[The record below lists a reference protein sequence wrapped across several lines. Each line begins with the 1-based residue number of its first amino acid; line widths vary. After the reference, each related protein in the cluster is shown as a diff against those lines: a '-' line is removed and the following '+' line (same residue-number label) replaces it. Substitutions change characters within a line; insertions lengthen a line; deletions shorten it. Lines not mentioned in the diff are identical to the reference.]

1 MRIVILPTEVEA
13 SNFAAEFI
21 AEFINNNKN
30 PVVGMAT
37 GGSVVMTYEAL
48 INKHQGI
55 KKTYELASLHAE
67 KAINALSIFENSSIK
82 ESLIEVANMSLSRL
96 N

>member
-1 MRIVILPTEVEA
+1 MVNPLFLLIFFHVVFYFLLQRKTRCRFYSHDVPEKEDLETV
-13 SNFAAEFI
+13 
-21 AEFINNNKN
+21 NK
-30 PVVGMAT
+30 AK
-37 GGSVVMTYEAL
+37 AL

-67 KAINALSIFENSSIK
+67 KAIHALSIFENSVIK
-82 ESLIEVANMSLSRL
+82 ESLVEVANVSLSRL

>member
-1 MRIVILPTEVEA
+1 MGKSKIEEKNFWKRVIVEQKQTA
-13 SNFAAEFI
+13 SDFSKA
-21 AEFINNNKN
+21 K
-30 PVVGMAT
+30 
-37 GGSVVMTYEAL
+37 AL

-67 KAINALSIFENSSIK
+67 KAINALSIFENSNIK